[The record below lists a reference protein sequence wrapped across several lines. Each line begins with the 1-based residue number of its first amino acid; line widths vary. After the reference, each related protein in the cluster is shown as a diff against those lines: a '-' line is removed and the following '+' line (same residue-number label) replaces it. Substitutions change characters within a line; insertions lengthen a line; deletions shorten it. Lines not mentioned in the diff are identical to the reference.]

1 MDRGRICFHRP
12 LPRPFPLVEEEGF
25 SSPPRTSR
33 KAQTVPNC
41 TVPKTNSPDYA
52 VRPFQNMEEPASP
65 RTRPSTPPGT
75 SGPSRP
81 TTHRR
86 VVQHSSSEIDGAEE
100 EFDVPQLERQ
110 KSKLASGGARTVSS
124 MVVWLLG
131 RFGCA
136 PGSGTLIGMAIYA
149 VVLYCFLLVA
159 AHVSFATLSLIFS
172 HKVHAQSAAVPHRR
186 KRCLG
191 TSIQR
196 GIFSHCKSLTLTPH
210 GRSGRS

>member
-1 MDRGRICFHRP
+1 
-12 LPRPFPLVEEEGF
+12 
-25 SSPPRTSR
+25 
-33 KAQTVPNC
+33 
-41 TVPKTNSPDYA
+41 
-52 VRPFQNMEEPASP
+52 
-65 RTRPSTPPGT
+65 
-75 SGPSRP
+75 
-81 TTHRR
+81 
-86 VVQHSSSEIDGAEE
+86 
-100 EFDVPQLERQ
+100 VPQLERQ

-172 HKVHAQSAAVPHRR
+172 HKVHARSAAVPHRR
-186 KRCLG
+186 RRISDGLG
-191 TSIQR
+191 TSTQR
-196 GIFSHCKSLTLTPH
+196 GIFIPCKSLTLTPH